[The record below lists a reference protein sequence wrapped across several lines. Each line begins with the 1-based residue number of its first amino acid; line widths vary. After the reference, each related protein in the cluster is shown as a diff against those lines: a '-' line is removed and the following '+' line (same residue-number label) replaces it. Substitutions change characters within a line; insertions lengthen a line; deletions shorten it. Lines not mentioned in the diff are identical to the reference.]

1 MRGLDVFRMVI
12 SPGSSHSF
20 RVSVVWHDVAAVA
33 KFMVANGALPGLLDD
48 LSVQ

>member
-1 MRGLDVFRMVI
+1 VPYADIGIRY
-12 SPGSSHSF
+12 
-20 RVSVVWHDVAAVA
+20 DVAAVA